1 VSHRRRR
8 LVALLLGLAG
18 ASACAAGL
26 PHPSEVDVARARE
39 RWPETSRADLE
50 KGREVYVVRC
60 STCHPLH
67 RPTEYEPARWDAEL
81 HKMAPRAR
89 LSEAE
94 RDAHFRYVMAVRGD

>member
-1 VSHRRRR
+1 MRRR
-8 LVALLLGLAG
+8 LVALLLGVAG

-26 PHPSEVDVARARE
+26 PHPSEADVARARV

-50 KGREVYVVRC
+50 RGRERYVVRC

-67 RPTEYEPARWDAEL
+67 RPTEYEPARWEAEVR
-81 HKMAPRAR
+81 KMAPRAR

-94 RDAHFRYVMAVRGD
+94 RDEILRYVTAVRGE